1 MFSGVNKID
10 LRKIEVRSS
19 YYSPLKGNEVRT
31 LSAVSRTDSRSLI
44 IESNAVLT
52 SVWLQYPIRVWVL
65 GATVRYHRE
74 RWLCPPL
81 EHRAGDPCTG
91 PSSSCRT
98 PEQPPSSSIHP
109 SIYSEKKKENIKWS
123 LQYHN
128 IIFHPFNPSLIW
140 K

>member
-52 SVWLQYPIRVWVL
+52 SVWLQYPIRV
-65 GATVRYHRE
+65 
-74 RWLCPPL
+74 
-81 EHRAGDPCTG
+81 
-91 PSSSCRT
+91 
-98 PEQPPSSSIHP
+98 
-109 SIYSEKKKENIKWS
+109 
-123 LQYHN
+123 
-128 IIFHPFNPSLIW
+128 
-140 K
+140 